1 MPSALHVPDSDAG
14 WSRADAPELDR
25 KLREGDG
32 LGFPGDPALYLGQGV
47 VTSRKRQQ
55 HPKTGAWL
63 YPGDI
68 IARRWEVWRHC
79 EDGVDRIIGH
89 WPEHDFDR
97 IIFDLAP
104 MRLDAPNR
112 VSSEDAIDAHNAEIE
127 DKNSREAKDVIGE
140 ATEHL
145 AKLVHDR
152 TQPRNV
158 FRGIPGLRDEPKADA

>member
-1 MPSALHVPDSDAG
+1 MASSVLRPNSDTG
-14 WSRADAPELDR
+14 WRRGDAPELDR

-32 LGFPGDPALYLGQGV
+32 LGFPGDPRLWLAEGV
-47 VTSRKRQQ
+47 VESRKRQQ

-63 YPGDI
+63 WPGDI
-68 IARRWEVWRHC
+68 IARRWEVWRSC
-79 EDGVDRIIGH
+79 EDGIDRLIFH
-89 WPEHDFDR
+89 CPEEEFDA
-97 IIFDLAP
+97 ILFHLAP